1 MLLGY
6 AMGVQQQVRAGRT
19 TRAQSGASKTPQNG
33 ATNETNHGDEVERVG
48 QRVPALIGTLSMIDR
63 VSYIRLLEQ
72 SLRSLG
78 YEDVAKALESTSGIA
93 QSSATASRFR
103 EAVLAGEV
111 DVALGL
117 LGLSLIH
124 I

>member
-1 MLLGY
+1 
-6 AMGVQQQVRAGRT
+6 MGVQQQVRAGRT

-103 EAVLAGEV
+103 EAVLAG
-111 DVALGL
+111 
-117 LGLSLIH
+117 
-124 I
+124 